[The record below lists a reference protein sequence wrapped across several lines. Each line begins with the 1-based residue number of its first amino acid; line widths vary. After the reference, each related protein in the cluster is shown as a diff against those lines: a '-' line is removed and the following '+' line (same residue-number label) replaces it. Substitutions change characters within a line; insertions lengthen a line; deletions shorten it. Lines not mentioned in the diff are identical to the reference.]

1 MPGWPAGAYHPGISS
16 DTPQKAA
23 ILHLNAFR
31 SHRVAEILLRLG
43 ICAQRFAIG
52 LVRCKA
58 IELDH
63 RKGKVVWP
71 LLWQEVSEQRATASC
86 DDRRPGCR
94 VTFEVCD
101 PMRIERVAYAAR

>member
-1 MPGWPAGAYHPGISS
+1 MPGRPAGAYHPGTSS

-58 IELDH
+58 VELDH
-63 RKGKVVWP
+63 RKGLFGPSFGRKYP
-71 LLWQEVSEQRATASC
+71 SNAPPHRAMI
-86 DDRRPGCR
+86 GGQ
-94 VTFEVCD
+94 
-101 PMRIERVAYAAR
+101 AAA